1 MREIRQHFAV
11 PYEYPVFFTRDALAA
26 GEAALVSVLQ
36 RAGPGPHRMLAAL
49 DGGLL
54 RADPTLP
61 ERLGRFARRHAGLL
75 EWVATP
81 VVIPGGEACKQDPG
95 VVEGLHRAV
104 ERHRLCRQSLFLAI
118 GGGAVLDAVGFAAAT
133 AHRGV
138 RLVRMPSTVLAQ
150 NDAGIGVKN
159 AVNAFGRKNFIGA
172 FAPPFGVVNDLAL
185 LDTLPARERI
195 AGCAEAVKV
204 SLIKDAAFF
213 ETLHASRHR
222 LAALEPE
229 ATEQMILR
237 CAELHLEHI
246 RAAGDPFERGSA
258 RPLDFGH
265 WSAHAL
271 EELTDAAL
279 RHGEAVAIGVAL
291 DSLYAVRAGL
301 LDELSCRRILA
312 TLEDLGFTLTHPALG
327 ALDVESALAAF
338 REHLG
343 GRLTIT
349 LIEGIGRGVDVHEI
363 DAENMRACIAQLL
376 RRHQRREDS
385 SNDSELSDVRNRG
398 R

>member
-1 MREIRQHFAV
+1 MREIQQSFAV
-11 PYEYPVFFTRDALAA
+11 QYAYPVFFVRDAFGAEEGALLALLRA
-26 GEAALVSVLQ
+26 
-36 RAGPGPHRMLAAL
+36 AGPGPHRVLAAI

-54 RADPTLP
+54 RADPALP
-61 ERLGRFARRHAGLL
+61 ERLAGFAGRHAGLVEL
-75 EWVATP
+75 VAASL
-81 VVIPGGEACKQDPG
+81 VVPGGEACKQDLAA
-95 VVEGLHRAV
+95 VEAIHRAV
-104 ERHRLCRQSLFLAI
+104 ERHRICRQSFVLAV

-159 AVNAFGRKNFIGA
+159 AVNRHGRKNFAGS

-185 LDTLPARERI
+185 LATLPARERI
-195 AGCAEAVKV
+195 AGVAEAVKV
-204 SLIKDAAFF
+204 ALIRDAAFF
-213 ETLHASRHR
+213 EALHADRLK

-229 ATEQMILR
+229 ATERMIVR
-237 CAELHLEHI
+237 CAELHLAHI
-246 RAAGDPFERGSA
+246 RAGGDPFELGSA

-271 EELTDAAL
+271 EEICGASL

-291 DSLYAVRAGL
+291 DSLYAARVGL
-301 LDELSCRRILA
+301 LDELSCRRIVA
-312 TLEDLGFTLTHPALG
+312 TLEDLGFTLAHPAL
-327 ALDVESALAAF
+327 AQLDVGAALAAF

-349 LIEGIGRGVDVHEI
+349 LIEGIGRSVDVHDV
-363 DAENMRACIAQLL
+363 DAEAMRTTIAQLL
-376 RRHQRREDS
+376 RRAPQRE
-385 SNDSELSDVRNRG
+385 EVA
-398 R
+398 

>member
-1 MREIRQHFAV
+1 VREIRQRFAV
-11 PYEYPVFFTRDALAA
+11 PYEYPVFFTRDALGA
-26 GEAALVSVLQ
+26 GEAALVSVLE
-36 RAGPGPHRMLAAL
+36 RAGAGPHRMLAAL

-54 RADPTLP
+54 RANPALP
-61 ERLGRFARRHAGLL
+61 EQLAGFAARHPGLV
-75 EWVATP
+75 EWVAAP
-81 VVIPGGEACKQDPG
+81 VTIPGGEACKGDAA

-104 ERHRLCRQSLFLAI
+104 ERQRLCRQSLIVAI

-159 AVNAFGRKNFIGA
+159 AVNLFGRKNFVGT

-195 AGCAEAVKV
+195 AGIAEAVKV

-213 ETLHASRHR
+213 ETLHANRHR

-246 RAAGDPFERGSA
+246 RAAGDPFELGSA

-279 RHGEAVAIGVAL
+279 RHGEAVAIGIAL
-291 DSLYAVRAGL
+291 DSLYAVRTGL

-312 TLEDLGFTLTHPALG
+312 TLEDLGFTLTHPAL
-327 ALDVESALAAF
+327 ARLDVEAALAAF

-343 GRLTIT
+343 GGLSIT
-349 LIEGIGRGVDVHEI
+349 LIEGVGRGVDVHEI
-363 DAENMRACIAQLL
+363 DVETMRGCIHQLL
-376 RRHQRREDS
+376 RRHQRREGL
-385 SNDSELSDVRNRG
+385 SNDGELSDVRDRG